1 MKQMS
6 RDKKNKGM
14 GWWIVLFLGLVLVW
28 SLSKGLWEV
37 REGYKRVE
45 EARKV
50 LSEEEERK
58 EELRLEYEQ
67 VQNDDYIEEMIRNDL
82 NMHKAGE
89 IVVILQSELKN
100 GLGDIV
106 KEEKDEEPS
115 WVKWWN
121 LIN

>member
-1 MKQMS
+1 M
-6 RDKKNKGM
+6 
-14 GWWIVLFLGLVLVW
+14 LFLGLVLVW